1 MAIAPES
8 TSPTLMERLRD
19 PADHEAWKVFY
30 EIYTRPI
37 TAWLKRSGVPAS
49 DLDERASGVILHVYR
64 QFVEGKFVYDS
75 NRSFRSWLKTVCCRA
90 AIDHYRRTKRREFV
104 SIFEAELLCD
114 GPSSYF
120 ESVEF
125 QTLVWQD
132 TLSLLVKKGSVSQK
146 HARAFLAVHEG
157 TPISQI
163 AAEWGMTE
171 EAVKMANIRV
181 TRKLHEIL
189 GDS

>member
-49 DLDERASGVILHVYR
+49 DLDERASDVMLRVYR
-64 QFVEGKFVYDS
+64 QFVNGKFVYDS

-104 SIFEAELLCD
+104 SIFETELLCE

-120 ESVEF
+120 ESREF

-132 TLSLLVKKGSVSQK
+132 TLSLLVRKGTISEK
-146 HARAFLAVHEG
+146 HARAFVAVHEG
-157 TPISQI
+157 TSDSEV
-163 AAEWGMTE
+163 AAELGMTAK
-171 EAVKMANIRV
+171 AVQMANIRI